1 MPSIDCVFSG
11 TGDLFAALTV
21 VRFRQAASTA
31 GLGGTRSWVSPDEVE
46 ATQLPLAKVAEQV
59 MASMHTVL
67 EKTKVAR
74 DEALE
79 GMPEL
84 DRESRKSR
92 LRRTKAAEVRVVRNL
107 ADLRESTVVYKAEGL
122 GLENGNEVEDGKKR
136 LE

>member
-1 MPSIDCVFSG
+1 M
-11 TGDLFAALTV
+11 
-21 VRFRQAASTA
+21 
-31 GLGGTRSWVSPDEVE
+31 
-46 ATQLPLAKVAEQV
+46 AEQV

-92 LRRTKAAEVRVVRNL
+92 LRCTKAAEVRVVRNL

-122 GLENGNEVEDGKKR
+122 GLENGNGVEDGKKR